1 VIRLFNVEYKVTES
15 SGMKK
20 IVESEVVAT
29 FIDPSENAKI
39 GAAMIMR

>member
-1 VIRLFNVEYKVTES
+1 
-15 SGMKK
+15 MKK
-20 IVESEVVAT
+20 IVENEVVDI